1 MRKWYYYR
9 QADFRL
15 MHWLNLQEDT
25 YPLIIYEC
33 DTSITSWTRRCLRQ
47 ADAILFVA
55 NGDQKPLEQSL
66 VSLFVFLL
74 ADSSYG

>member
-1 MRKWYYYR
+1 
-9 QADFRL
+9 

-33 DTSITSWTRRCLRQ
+33 DTSATSWTRRCLRQ

-55 NGDQKPLEQSL
+55 NGEQKPLQQSL
-66 VSLFVFLL
+66 VSSWFGFCPYRNFREAVLTLF
-74 ADSSYG
+74 